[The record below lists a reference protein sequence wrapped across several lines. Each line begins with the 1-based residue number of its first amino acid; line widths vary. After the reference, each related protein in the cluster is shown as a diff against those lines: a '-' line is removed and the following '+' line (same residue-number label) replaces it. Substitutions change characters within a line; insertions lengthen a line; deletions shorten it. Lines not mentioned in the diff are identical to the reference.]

1 MDIPHLKPGMLVRT
15 NVRELQTICDAPGEV
30 IKYSGKGFYKVDFEG
45 VVRTIHY
52 KGLSGW

>member
-1 MDIPHLKPGMLVRT
+1 RT